1 VWGKSVGQKLIVV
14 ADDDPACRGLMAE
27 ILTDAGYACVEA
39 ECGRSALALIDL
51 RPDLLLT
58 DLFMPD
64 LDGIEIILK
73 AKQTWP
79 GVRIAAISG
88 GIGAFDPMV
97 LLRMAA
103 ILGADVALPKPF
115 SVDQLL
121 TCVAQALAAERPS
134 ADPGA
139 QDVR

>member
-1 VWGKSVGQKLIVV
+1 MWGKSVGQKLIVV

-88 GIGAFDPMV
+88 GHRRLRPHGA
-97 LLRMAA
+97 AA
-103 ILGADVALPKPF
+103 HGRHPGGRRG
-115 SVDQLL
+115 S
-121 TCVAQALAAERPS
+121 TQALL
-134 ADPGA
+134 G
-139 QDVR
+139 